1 MCKFAA
7 PIRPPSKNLPC
18 EHKSSISTSTIL
30 LPTPMAWRMTL
41 QIVIPARLV
50 ESSLT
55 KIPYCIYRTVRFLL
69 PPNALSKAL
78 RLVHCV
84 IDTSYKSCDPDI
96 VRTFFSM
103 FVIVVPIC
111 WGAMKRPLQT
121 LVNLSPSCKN
131 STGEPIAL
139 AILGFN
145 TVSHHP
151 FRLYAELLAE
161 EDLSEL
167 GDDEM
172 LGSNV
177 SGHSN
182 SSA

>member
-1 MCKFAA
+1 
-7 PIRPPSKNLPC
+7 
-18 EHKSSISTSTIL
+18 
-30 LPTPMAWRMTL
+30 
-41 QIVIPARLV
+41 
-50 ESSLT
+50 
-55 KIPYCIYRTVRFLL
+55 
-69 PPNALSKAL
+69 
-78 RLVHCV
+78 
-84 IDTSYKSCDPDI
+84 
-96 VRTFFSM
+96 
-103 FVIVVPIC
+103 
-111 WGAMKRPLQT
+111 MKRPLQT

-145 TVSHHP
+145 TVSHHLMAS